1 MTSLKGHMPP
11 VETTVKRACLVGS
24 DLRLKTVLACVSVM
38 SLTFVTAAFGEDIP
52 FEMWDDPKIE
62 LPEPIITFSP
72 KLVPL
77 WEQALDGPEVDLRRQ
92 AADNVILAHERGM
105 RELEGMV
112 EPLRRALRRPDL
124 HPLVALAATR
134 ALVALNARGAAD
146 ELFAHC
152 KTDGMDVAGVVEPAL
167 AQWDYGPIRPVWL
180 ERLKNPQ
187 THRRRLITAINGL
200 AVVGEV
206 DAVPN
211 LLELSQ
217 STKVPGD
224 VRLAA
229 ARSLGLIEMDGLDA
243 IARKLADDKSPSK
256 IVDRVIAASMIA
268 SHRDESS
275 LELMMELAVDS
286 EPAVAAIALA
296 TLLEI
301 DPDHVLRVVEVTI
314 ANADANVRRLG
325 ARALVARPTLERV
338 KLLGPMLDD
347 PHPGLREYVRQSL
360 EAFAEK
366 PELADQV
373 IDLAVQMLRTSRWR
387 GLEQA
392 SLLLT
397 ALDHKPAAQR
407 LAELLDFNRPEV
419 FVSAAWGLGRLAV
432 PETFAAMC
440 EKARIETEKTLNGER
455 CPDAVGR
462 QVCYLNQAL
471 GRLKYAPCDDV
482 LRSYI
487 PKSSPF
493 PPEFRAGAIWA
504 LGHLHA
510 GNPDDKLAG
519 QLGGRLADVD
529 SAKPEDDDVRRMSA
543 ISMGRMK
550 AEKSLDLL
558 REFLNSET
566 VNRPAGY
573 ACGWAIELITG
584 EPMDK
589 PTAREVS
596 SPGWF
601 LDPLD
606 R

>member
-1 MTSLKGHMPP
+1 
-11 VETTVKRACLVGS
+11 
-24 DLRLKTVLACVSVM
+24 
-38 SLTFVTAAFGEDIP
+38 
-52 FEMWDDPKIE
+52 MWDDPKIE
-62 LPEPIITFSP
+62 LPDPIATFSP
-72 KLVPL
+72 RLVPL
-77 WEQALDGPEVDLRRQ
+77 WTEALDGPEVDLRRQ
-92 AADNVILAHERGM
+92 AADNVILAQERGM

-112 EPLRRALRRPDL
+112 EPLGRALRRPDP

-134 ALVALNARGAAD
+134 ALVALNARQAAD
-146 ELFAHC
+146 ELFAHS
-152 KTDGMDVAGVVEPAL
+152 KTDGIDVAGVVEPAL
-167 AQWDYGPIRPVWL
+167 AQWNYGPIRPVWL

-187 THRRRLITAINGL
+187 THRRRLILAINGL
-200 AVVGEV
+200 AAVGDVE
-206 DAVPN
+206 AVPN

-229 ARSLGLIEMDGLDA
+229 ARSLALIETDRLNP
-243 IARKLADDKSPSK
+243 IARKLADDKSPDK

-268 SHRDESS
+268 GHRDESS
-275 LELMMELAVDS
+275 VELMMELAEDA

-296 TLLEI
+296 TLLAI
-301 DPDHVLRVVEVTI
+301 DPDHVLRIVDVTI

-325 ARALVARPTLERV
+325 ARALVARPTRERV
-338 KLLGPMLDD
+338 KLLGTMLDD
-347 PHPGLREYVRQSL
+347 PHPGLRRYVRQSL
-360 EAFAEK
+360 EALARK

-373 IDLAVQMLRTSRWR
+373 IDAAVQMLSTSRWR

-397 ALDHKPAAQR
+397 ALDHKPAAHR

-419 FVSAAWGLGRLAV
+419 FIASAWGLGRLAV
-432 PETFAAMC
+432 PETFPAMC
-440 EKARIETEKTLNGER
+440 EKARIETEKTLNGEGYAH
-455 CPDAVGR
+455 DVGR
-462 QVCYLNQAL
+462 QVCHLNQAL

-482 LRSYI
+482 LRSYV

-493 PPEFRAGAIWA
+493 SPESRAGAIWA

-510 GNPDDKLAG
+510 GKPDDKLAA
-519 QLGGRLADVD
+519 QLGGRLADFYSLD
-529 SAKPEDDDVRRMSA
+529 PEDPDVRRMSA
-543 ISMGRMK
+543 VSLGRMNSRQ
-550 AEKSLDLL
+550 SLDVL
-558 REFLNSET
+558 RQFCELET
-566 VNRPAGY
+566 VNLPVGY

-596 SPGWF
+596 SLGWF